1 MAQRSQATCPRS
13 HSQQNQL
20 CRFPVTCPVLST
32 RPRDSA
38 LRALGSVTR
47 DGGVEAA
54 GRTGSSWFVS
64 LTAAHL
70 AAPASC
76 SFTPTLHLSIFPA
89 LSLQPCLPP
98 GWGARVCEP
107 GASPPL
113 FIVMRWEVGASF
125 PPWERACSGGLERRH
140 CKGGWD
146 LGWELQNWINSVGLR
161 DWEINHVFKRLFFF
175 FKRQARFWSASH
187 FPLERGKACLLRGE
201 GVGMSSSCST
211 FRRGVSISRG

>member
-1 MAQRSQATCPRS
+1 M
-13 HSQQNQL
+13 
-20 CRFPVTCPVLST
+20 LST

-175 FKRQARFWSASH
+175 LKDRLVSG
-187 FPLERGKACLLRGE
+187 PLPTFLWKEERPAY
-201 GVGMSSSCST
+201 
-211 FRRGVSISRG
+211 